1 MLCRVLMFV
10 LFPGLGGCGDYAG
23 SLCKWPTHLQRQVA
37 DQQIRLAQNPQN
49 LLQEEQLL
57 HQNPA
62 RRGKDNSYEDTGN
75 EFLAAADMNF
85 KPF

>member
-1 MLCRVLMFV
+1 MYFHILLCRVLMFV

-49 LLQEEQLL
+49 LLQKEQLL

-62 RRGKDNSYEDTGN
+62 RRGKDT
-75 EFLAAADMNF
+75 L
-85 KPF
+85 